1 MMDEIAFDWVRSG
14 SVKHAGRRRQFR
26 WAGVGAVFA
35 GMTIMA
41 SMANAEAPSR
51 WVKDDRV
58 GAINEITPA
67 TVKDAGRLI
76 KTGKVYSLAIDTKP
90 DPTLFRVYRVTLRA
104 SEPRGTNQLTSI
116 EDLVIA
122 SPSIGTSLDGLSH
135 VGRGGVHY
143 NGVRI
148 GDIMGSDG
156 GFKGAKV
163 LGTEAIPPIVARGV
177 LLDFVRYGDRAALT
191 GQAGIS
197 RAHIEA
203 VAKAEAVDIRRGD
216 VVLLHTGWLQN
227 EANRPAPS
235 GVPSVPGLGTDGA
248 RYLASLGVV
257 AVGADTPGV
266 EVNPSEVPSEFLPVH
281 QILLVDNGVYIVENV
296 KTEELAA
303 DSAYEFMFV
312 LATPKLLGTV
322 QSTITPVAIR

>member
-1 MMDEIAFDWVRSG
+1 MVEMALGRLRSG
-14 SVKHAGRRRQFR
+14 SLKHAGRRRPFQR
-26 WAGVGAVFA
+26 AGVGAAFA
-35 GMTIMA
+35 AMTLMA
-41 SMANAEAPSR
+41 STANAEAPSR
-51 WVKDDRV
+51 WGKDDRV
-58 GAINEITPA
+58 GAVNEITPA

-76 KTGKVYSLAIDTKP
+76 RTGKVYSLAIDTKP
-90 DPTLFRVYRVTLRA
+90 DPTLFRVYRVTLRS
-104 SEPRGTNQLTSI
+104 SEARGTNQLTSV
-116 EDLVIA
+116 EDMVIT

-143 NGVRI
+143 NGIRI
-148 GDIMGSDG
+148 GEVTGSDG
-156 GFKGAKV
+156 GLRGAKV
-163 LGTEAIPPIVARGV
+163 FGTETIPPIVARGI

-191 GQAGIS
+191 GRAGIT

-203 VAKAEAVDIRRGD
+203 VAKAQGVDIRRGD

-227 EANRPAPS
+227 EAGKPAPS

-257 AVGADTPGV
+257 AVGADTGGL
-266 EVNPSEVPSEFLPVH
+266 EVNPAEVHSEFLPVH
-281 QILLVDNGVYIVENV
+281 QILLVDNGVYIIENV

-312 LATPKLLGTV
+312 LATPKLPGTV